1 MCLGLKPRV
10 HDGRCRRIHG
20 AMVAPLRNQKCWN
33 ICSIV
38 NSLHLAFISL
48 HPFTVYA
55 RTKRFLCSYINARQ
69 CEFVNSSF
77 SNLWTFVSLKIEP
90 SNHKNI
96 RRKRKN
102 HKKCSQ
108 RLFRFCQSDEIS
120 SNLVTLMLGRIKGVS
135 KAILMVDRF
144 ENVPLKSALILI
156 LHVCG
161 RILFN
166 VRTFSLLCLM

>member
-38 NSLHLAFISL
+38 NSLHRAFISL
-48 HPFTVYA
+48 NPFTVNA

-77 SNLWTFVSLKIEP
+77 FNLWTFVSFKIEP
-90 SNHKNI
+90 SSTKIGKVCTKVSQILNQNHIKMFSKTVSILPKWRNFV
-96 RRKRKN
+96 KFGHTNAKS
-102 HKKCSQ
+102 HQ
-108 RLFRFCQSDEIS
+108 RCVK
-120 SNLVTLMLGRIKGVS
+120 SNLNGWSFWKRSPDVG
-135 KAILMVDRF
+135 
-144 ENVPLKSALILI
+144 
-156 LHVCG
+156 
-161 RILFN
+161 FN
-166 VRTFSLLCLM
+166 SNPSCLW